1 MSSGLPLNQSHTHN
15 FLDLVLANE
24 FAAGKRIRI
33 NNTDINSNPFKP
45 ATSKKRKQPKIADS
59 YTSLNHVKNSNIKRH
74 WQINSLSGQA
84 ILFASLPG
92 VMLRIP
98 ACWALWL
105 STAFS
110 HYACQDKR

>member
-45 ATSKKRKQPKIADS
+45 ATGTKRKQPKTADN
-59 YTSLNHVKNSNIKRH
+59 YTSLNHIKNSNIKRH
-74 WQINSLSGQA
+74 WQINSLSCQA

-92 VMLRIP
+92 GNAQNPRLLGAMAVNHLQP
-98 ACWALWL
+98 LLCPPE
-105 STAFS
+105 
-110 HYACQDKR
+110 